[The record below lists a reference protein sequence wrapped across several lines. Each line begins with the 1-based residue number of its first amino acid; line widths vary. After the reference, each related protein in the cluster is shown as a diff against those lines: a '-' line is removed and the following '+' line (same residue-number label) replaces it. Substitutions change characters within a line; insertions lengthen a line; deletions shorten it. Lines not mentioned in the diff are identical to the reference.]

1 MVELF
6 LFGVYKNYTYVLTFS
21 YAQSL
26 VAKTKK
32 ELKELNE
39 KMEKQIMQ
47 MLIQEEANH
56 DISKQ
61 LRYWR
66 SKAMS
71 MEVSNHSC
79 KKNYSSLRDFL
90 YKLYIF

>member
-1 MVELF
+1 M
-6 LFGVYKNYTYVLTFS
+6 
-21 YAQSL
+21 
-26 VAKTKK
+26 AKTKK
-32 ELKELNE
+32 ELKDLNE

-56 DISKQ
+56 NISKQ

-71 MEVSNHSC
+71 MEVNNHLNKKKKKFFYSETFYYQIIYLLGSNFGY
-79 KKNYSSLRDFL
+79 KNAIRNRTD
-90 YKLYIF
+90 K